1 MKDKINYGIYDRPGP
16 TDDDTIGEETP
27 VNVSDHMS
35 NQLSVERPPI
45 EDEDYVPS
53 SVEELSRAAKAL
65 GSLVPSSQV
74 EFFYREVHRA
84 LDKAT
89 DQENSGLKKAEDESS
104 DRQEAGEN
112 KEVKEQVSRIVK
124 KALFEM
130 LSKDDVDE
138 LDDYR
143 GRSYDTGG
151 VDYFGDGPDS
161 PSSSADVKTKSDG
174 TVSLDQIAAQFGYSG
189 ASGIRQEIKR
199 LTDRL
204 KYFVT
209 KVGQEDLDGL
219 VDYAAGEYVDT
230 LASNDLMT
238 RDDANLMLSNMSK
251 LKESNAFKFFFVS
264 SFIMPAYREV
274 ARNATRKL
282 RDGIEKLGVPAD
294 LHTTVFNQVTGA
306 SSTGTI
312 AKKLASMVKSGKIEK
327 QEALDLVR
335 RIESSIP
342 ALKNSAEKDEDL
354 IQKSLDKWQSTSKN
368 KRKAALLQAL
378 EQQESFE
385 SEKNPEPNA

>member
-1 MKDKINYGIYDRPGP
+1 MKDNIDYGIYDRPGP
-16 TDDDTIGEETP
+16 TEDDTVGEETP

-53 SVEELSRAAKAL
+53 SVEELSRAAKAVS
-65 GSLVPSSQV
+65 SLVPQSQV
-74 EFFYREVHRA
+74 EFFYREIHRA

-89 DQENSGLKKAEDESS
+89 DQENSGPKPVDDKSTDEKDSV
-104 DRQEAGEN
+104 EK
-112 KEVKEQVSRIVK
+112 KEVTEQINKIVK
-124 KALFEM
+124 QALFEM

-143 GRSYDTGG
+143 GRSYDTAGI
-151 VDYFGDGPDS
+151 DYFGDSPDS
-161 PSSSADVKTKSDG
+161 YSASSDVKTKSDG

-209 KVGQEDLDGL
+209 KVSQEDLDGL
-219 VDYAAGEYVDT
+219 VDYAAGEYVET

-238 RDDANLMLSNMSK
+238 REDANLMLSNLSK
-251 LKESNAFKFFFVS
+251 LKESNAFRFFFVS

-274 ARNATRKL
+274 ARNATRNL
-282 RDGIEKLGVPAD
+282 RDGIEKLNVPTD
-294 LHTTVFNQVTGA
+294 LHTTIFNQVTGA
-306 SSTGTI
+306 SSPGTI
-312 AKKLASMVKSGKIEK
+312 AKKLASMVKSGKMDK
-327 QEALDLVR
+327 KEALDLVR
-335 RIESSIP
+335 RIESSVP